1 MVDNYHNYTTDQEMQ
16 KLVPLSFREA
26 MPQIVSSREANKLE
40 REIEARI
47 NHASDSL
54 IGIAKTQA
62 QAGTKIPTEQ
72 VTENIN
78 NIISGLQ
85 LTSSQKDKVVTNA
98 ITTSRS
104 QALIDA
110 SKMWTGDRKTS
121 LYERTG
127 SIQKLDEQLQSEAIS
142 LEAVAL
148 SAEFNTIRDNIMS
161 GDVTIEAGLDMI
173 DKRNKQLNGK
183 FATRGAINSIYTAY
197 NKQIA
202 SNTRIKRVKEVL
214 SDQQLT
220 DASEFKVKER
230 QAGYKGIYTDLI
242 TKAQEEAKNVPAEKQ
257 GEFLQTK
264 VAEAVARVSDM
275 AVTKDDVVN
284 PFVNVLSNLAT
295 SNIAARQQTGDK
307 GELTLDSTTKQAIQI
322 LDAMPKMAK
331 YKHLEAVGG
340 KEARTIR
347 AFMAYRDRGIS
358 EPQALSMAQS
368 IMTNPVPI
376 DYKRVSTGVEEVRDN
391 LEFLWNPDFDD
402 NQAAYLE
409 SEIRNQVSLSPEPDD
424 ESNIDLVT
432 EYFKKGW
439 TTAGS
444 LRLKGSEGY
453 LSRAMMLNGD
463 KIETAMKGV
472 VWSQR
477 DVWLPQIQ
485 ALGLDEEDVFPITD
499 PKRGTVQIIARS
511 KATNANIYLGKP
523 MPLKDVKKMAAKY
536 KVNQEKLADEYRKS
550 FKDTTIDDIIS
561 YEKEQAERQREFKP
575 FSTLEGE

>member
-1 MVDNYHNYTTDQEMQ
+1 
-16 KLVPLSFREA
+16 
-26 MPQIVSSREANKLE
+26 
-40 REIEARI
+40 
-47 NHASDSL
+47 
-54 IGIAKTQA
+54 
-62 QAGTKIPTEQ
+62 
-72 VTENIN
+72 
-78 NIISGLQ
+78 
-85 LTSSQKDKVVTNA
+85 
-98 ITTSRS
+98 
-104 QALIDA
+104 
-110 SKMWTGDRKTS
+110 
-121 LYERTG
+121 
-127 SIQKLDEQLQSEAIS
+127 
-142 LEAVAL
+142 
-148 SAEFNTIRDNIMS
+148 
-161 GDVTIEAGLDMI
+161 
-173 DKRNKQLNGK
+173 
-183 FATRGAINSIYTAY
+183 
-197 NKQIA
+197 
-202 SNTRIKRVKEVL
+202 
-214 SDQQLT
+214 
-220 DASEFKVKER
+220 
-230 QAGYKGIYTDLI
+230 
-242 TKAQEEAKNVPAEKQ
+242 
-257 GEFLQTK
+257 
-264 VAEAVARVSDM
+264 
-275 AVTKDDVVN
+275 
-284 PFVNVLSNLAT
+284 
-295 SNIAARQQTGDK
+295 
-307 GELTLDSTTKQAIQI
+307 
-322 LDAMPKMAK
+322 MPKMAK

-536 KVNQEKLADEYRKS
+536 KVHQEKLAD
-550 FKDTTIDDIIS
+550 
-561 YEKEQAERQREFKP
+561 KELRFYV
-575 FSTLEGE
+575 EGKE